1 MRLRPI
7 CALAAIA
14 GFAAITA
21 TATPASARSVQ
32 HRPLDDGPDC
42 YGTHYSGYPRHHSRI
57 RPAYNLCDGLDLFGG
72 LTINGRNA
80 PHLGPGP
87 LPSGVSQGFAGK
99 RVFRR

>member
-14 GFAAITA
+14 GFAAIMA
-21 TATPASARSVQ
+21 AATPASARPAP

-42 YGTHYSGYPRHHSRI
+42 YGTHYSGYRRGIRI
-57 RPAYNLCDGLDLFGG
+57 RPAYNLCDGLNLYGG
-72 LTINGRNA
+72 LSINARNA

-99 RVFRR
+99 RGFRR

>member
-14 GFAAITA
+14 GFAAIMA
-21 TATPASARSVQ
+21 AATPASARPAP

-42 YGTHYSGYPRHHSRI
+42 YGTHYSGYRRGVRI
-57 RPAYNLCDGLDLFGG
+57 RPAYNLCDGLNLYGG
-72 LTINGRNA
+72 LSINARNA

-87 LPSGVSQGFAGK
+87 LPSGVGQGFAGK
-99 RVFRR
+99 RGFRR